1 MAYLEDDDDFVVVI
15 RLFPVNTRLCFLKV
29 HFEGGQGWVK
39 STRVRD
45 IFVYLVFNLAGKI
58 LFHFSPFKS
67 YYYLLKISLH
77 PTLLRDDI
85 S

>member
-1 MAYLEDDDDFVVVI
+1 MAYLEDDDFVVVI

-45 IFVYLVFNLAGKI
+45 IFVDFVLNLVGKNFFTFF
-58 LFHFSPFKS
+58 LLVS
-67 YYYLLKISLH
+67 YYYLLEISLH